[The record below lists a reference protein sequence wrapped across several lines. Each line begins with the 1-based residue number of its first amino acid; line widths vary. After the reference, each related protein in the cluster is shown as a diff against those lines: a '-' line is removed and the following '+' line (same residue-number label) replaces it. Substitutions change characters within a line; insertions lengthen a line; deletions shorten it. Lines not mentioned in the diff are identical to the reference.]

1 MRASNEKTGF
11 GRQAAVWALWV
22 VRLLVLGSLPVWCV
36 ADSASAIQT
45 LSASLS
51 PIGKLQVGANL
62 ALVGSGGLF
71 TAFSASMSV
80 NYKIRTTPS
89 GSGSITA
96 RATSDFSPTGGP
108 AISTGVLTYTCSGA
122 TLGTACSGQQT
133 VSTGAQ
139 TPVVTVPAARCTGG
153 GGAYCS
159 SSNPNSVSLSFALV
173 NDPQYQT
180 GSYSVILTFT
190 ISAT

>member
-1 MRASNEKTGF
+1 MRASNENTGF
-11 GRQAAVWALWV
+11 GRQAPAWVLWA
-22 VRLLVLGSLPVWCV
+22 VRLLILGSLPAWCV
-36 ADSASAIQT
+36 ADSASATQT

-62 ALVGSGGLF
+62 ALVGSGTLF
-71 TAFSASMSV
+71 TAFSASMSAQ
-80 NYKIRTTPS
+80 YKIRTTPS
-89 GSGSITA
+89 GSGSMTV
-96 RATSDFSPTGGP
+96 RATSDFSPAGGP

-122 TLGTACSGQQT
+122 TLGTACSGTQT
-133 VSTGAQ
+133 VSTSAQ

-153 GGAYCS
+153 GGTYCS
-159 SSNPNSVSLSFALV
+159 SANPNSVSLSFALV

-180 GSYSVILTFT
+180 GPYSAILTFT

>member
-1 MRASNEKTGF
+1 MRASNEKTGL
-11 GRQAAVWALWV
+11 GRQAAVRALWV
-22 VRLLVLGSLPVWCV
+22 VRLLVLGCLPACCL
-36 ADSASAIQT
+36 AATASATQT

-51 PIGKLQVGANL
+51 PIGKLQVVANL
-62 ALVGSGGLF
+62 ALVGSGTLF
-71 TAFSASMSV
+71 TAFSASMSA

-89 GSGSITA
+89 GSGSMTV
-96 RATSDFSPTGGP
+96 RATSDFSPAGGP

-122 TLGTACSGQQT
+122 TLGTACSGTQT
-133 VSTGAQ
+133 VSTAAQ

-173 NDPQYQT
+173 NDPQYKT
-180 GSYSVILTFT
+180 GPYSAILTFT